1 MEKKNVI
8 FVTDGDHYAQKA
20 IEHVARDIGA
30 RCISQSSGN
39 PTALT
44 GEEIVQLIKDTP
56 HDPVFVMAD
65 DCGYRGEGPGEKA
78 MRTIANDPDIDVLGA
93 IAVASNT
100 DFTEWTKV
108 DVSIDRSGELTEHGV
123 DKHGVRD
130 IEIGRIDGD
139 TVYVLDEL
147 DLPVIVG
154 VGDIGKMDGQD
165 TVEKGCPITRQAV
178 DILLERSTR
187 QRFAE

>member
-1 MEKKNVI
+1 M
-8 FVTDGDHYAQKA
+8 
-20 IEHVARDIGA
+20 
-30 RCISQSSGN
+30 
-39 PTALT
+39 
-44 GEEIVQLIKDTP
+44 
-56 HDPVFVMAD
+56 
-65 DCGYRGEGPGEKA
+65 
-78 MRTIANDPDIDVLGA
+78 
-93 IAVASNT
+93 
-100 DFTEWTKV
+100 